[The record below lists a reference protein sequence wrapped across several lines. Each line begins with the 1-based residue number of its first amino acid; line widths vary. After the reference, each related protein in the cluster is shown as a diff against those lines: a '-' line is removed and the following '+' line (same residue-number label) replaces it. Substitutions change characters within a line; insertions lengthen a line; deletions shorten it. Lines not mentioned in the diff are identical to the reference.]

1 MNGMQTVIGIDAG
14 GTEIKAGVIRGDEVL
29 AERRWATG
37 RENGPDHARDQ
48 ILLAAREL
56 YSEYPEAR
64 AIGLVVP
71 GIVDVDRKIAVFSEN
86 IRWRDVPFGE
96 LLHEITGLPVGF
108 GHDVRAAGIAE
119 ASVGNTGPVQNS
131 LFLALGT
138 GIAGAIIVNGEL
150 FENPYAGEIGH
161 LDVDSGLPCAC
172 GGNGCLETTA
182 TGPSIASLYNSSS
195 GGSAKN
201 SRDVLEAAKSGD
213 QVAIAVWE
221 NATNSIGRA
230 LTAYITLLAP
240 EVIILGGGLS
250 KAGSDLL
257 DPINK
262 YFDTHLT
269 FQPRPQLTLATLG
282 DIAGMIGAGLLAKRV
297 LS

>member
-1 MNGMQTVIGIDAG
+1 MDVMQTVIGIDAG
-14 GTEIKAGVIRGDEVL
+14 GTEIKAGVIRGSDVIV
-29 AERRWATG
+29 ERRWPTG

-48 ILLAAREL
+48 ILSAAREL
-56 YSEYPEAR
+56 HAEHPEAS

-71 GIVDVDRKIAVFSEN
+71 GIVDVNKKIAVFSEN
-86 IRWRDVPFGE
+86 IRWRDVPFGD

-108 GHDVRAAGIAE
+108 GHDVRAAGLAE
-119 ASVGNTGPVQNS
+119 ASVGSAKSAQNS

-172 GGNGCLETTA
+172 GGSGCLETNA
-182 TGPSIASLYNSSS
+182 TGPSIAAIYNSIN
-195 GGSAKN
+195 GGSAQN
-201 SRDVLEAAKSGD
+201 SKDVLDAAKLGDEAAKK
-213 QVAIAVWE
+213 VWE
-221 NATNSIGRA
+221 TATRSIGRA

-250 KAGSDLL
+250 KAGQDLL

-262 YFDTHLT
+262 YFDSHLT
-269 FQPRPQLTLATLG
+269 FQQRPQLMLATLG
-282 DIAGMIGAGLLAKRV
+282 DTAGMIGAGMIAKRA
-297 LS
+297 LP